1 MSCHVY
7 SDVDSVRSVHL
18 HSIVSTPGVT
28 SLHCKRV
35 ERRRFQPKDFDQAP
49 TVLLYFKGGALS
61 GRQLMFNRSSPQ
73 EPSKPAARPNGP
85 AIAPVQQHRT
95 GPTDSGDKS
104 IIGND
109 LKIIGQ
115 GGLRIIS
122 RGILQIDGEIE
133 GDVQAAEVIIGA
145 QGKVTGLVA
154 GQQVT
159 VSGKVAGAICAA
171 TVTLQSTSEV
181 EGDVHH
187 MVFAIEQGA
196 VFEGRSRRAANEA
209 DLNAV
214 IAAKGGQSRS
224 A

>member
-1 MSCHVY
+1 
-7 SDVDSVRSVHL
+7 
-18 HSIVSTPGVT
+18 
-28 SLHCKRV
+28 
-35 ERRRFQPKDFDQAP
+35 
-49 TVLLYFKGGALS
+49 
-61 GRQLMFNRSSPQ
+61 MFNRSSPQ
-73 EPSKPAARPNGP
+73 EPSKPSVRPNGP

-95 GPTDSGDKS
+95 GPADGGDRS

-115 GGLRIIS
+115 GGLKIIS

-159 VSGKVAGAICAA
+159 VSGKITGAICAK
-171 TVTLQSTSEV
+171 TVTLQSTSQV
-181 EGDVHH
+181 EGDIHH
-187 MVFAIEQGA
+187 MAFAIEQGA
-196 VFEGRSRRAANEA
+196 VFEGRSRRAGNEA

-214 IAAKGGQSRS
+214 IEAKAGQ
-224 A
+224 AKPA

>member
-1 MSCHVY
+1 
-7 SDVDSVRSVHL
+7 
-18 HSIVSTPGVT
+18 
-28 SLHCKRV
+28 
-35 ERRRFQPKDFDQAP
+35 
-49 TVLLYFKGGALS
+49 
-61 GRQLMFNRSSPQ
+61 MFNRSSPQ
-73 EPSKPAARPNGP
+73 EPSKLSARLNSV
-85 AIAPVQQHRT
+85 AIAPVPQQHRT

-159 VSGKVAGAICAA
+159 VSGKVSGAICAK

-187 MVFAIEQGA
+187 MAFAIEQGA
-196 VFEGRSRRAANEA
+196 VFEGRSRRAGNEA

-214 IAAKGGQSRS
+214 IEAKGGQSKS

>member
-1 MSCHVY
+1 
-7 SDVDSVRSVHL
+7 
-18 HSIVSTPGVT
+18 
-28 SLHCKRV
+28 
-35 ERRRFQPKDFDQAP
+35 
-49 TVLLYFKGGALS
+49 
-61 GRQLMFNRSSPQ
+61 MFNRSSPQ
-73 EPSKPAARPNGP
+73 EPSKLSARLNSVE
-85 AIAPVQQHRT
+85 IAPVPHHRT
-95 GPTDSGDKS
+95 GPAESGDKS

-159 VSGKVAGAICAA
+159 VSGKVSGAICAK

-187 MVFAIEQGA
+187 MAFAIEQGA

-214 IAAKGGQSRS
+214 IQAKGAQASS
-224 A
+224 V

>member
-1 MSCHVY
+1 MFT
-7 SDVDSVRSVHL
+7 RN
-18 HSIVSTPGVT
+18 
-28 SLHCKRV
+28 
-35 ERRRFQPKDFDQAP
+35 AP
-49 TVLLYFKGGALS
+49 S
-61 GRQLMFNRSSPQ
+61 
-73 EPSKPAARPNGP
+73 EPSKLSSRLNSLATT
-85 AIAPVQQHRT
+85 PVPQQHRT
-95 GPTDSGDKS
+95 GPTDGGDKS

-109 LKIIGQ
+109 RKIIGQ

-159 VSGKVAGAICAA
+159 VSGKVSGAICAK

-181 EGDVHH
+181 EGDIHH
-187 MVFAIEQGA
+187 MAFAIEQGA
-196 VFEGRSRRAANEA
+196 IFEGRSRRAGNEA

-214 IAAKGGQSRS
+214 IEAKGGQLKS